1 MEGACLHPQQ
11 LAEYAAR
18 TLPAEQV
25 DAVERHLHLCRA
37 CLEAMISKLPEPRG
51 ASAPDCHVIAE
62 LGRGSAGVVYKA
74 WWMKDAPRLIALKIL
89 SGGGDMAP
97 SRFDRE
103 IAVLRKLNS
112 PWIVRCL
119 ESGGTGSD
127 RYFIMDY
134 VHGEH
139 LDAYLSRPGRTLPE
153 KLHVFEQVCRAVSHA
168 HALGV
173 VHRDLKPR
181 NILVTPDGRPHIL
194 DFGICSV
201 SAAEWTTGIRA
212 TITHTGAIL
221 GTIKYMSPEQAWGGV
236 AGPID
241 HRADLWSLGVIL
253 HEILTEGGHP
263 FPLTGTP
270 EKPAVEAVLDRIR
283 RELPQPA
290 RLAHVP
296 RGGDL
301 QTLLE
306 RCLTREPHHRLSDAG
321 ELADDLARYGRG
333 ERVRTRPHG
342 VGYRLSRLA
351 VGAATRSRG
360 AFWASFVAGTAALW
374 WIAVFVFRAGWFVT
388 VEPSPAATPQAALAA
403 DAADVRDAFVVLGV
417 GDDTISAV
425 LDWAQAGGMNDVTG
439 DLRTWR
445 AVHGVLMEHL
455 ARVAP
460 RMVVWDYWFRSEQP
474 GDKALADGINALE
487 RAGTPVVLASMEYD
501 PAGAPLLS
509 PALTDALEAPPRHG
523 GIAARDMVLR
533 PGEFCVATR
542 LAGGRTT
549 PSLFLTALAALRHP
563 DTRVEVE
570 LLPRAK
576 VIDLYYEV
584 SPGAYLRGQ
593 DRIEAT
599 RTFTP
604 DTLKGADQAACVQ
617 LELQRPQQWAA
628 RTLPYEWALNADED
642 ELRSRLEGRV
652 VIFGNLRTTGAPGEL
667 DRHPVK
673 YGGEIVRD
681 VPGCYLLADGVAGL
695 IEQRFVRGFQGVAP
709 YFPLVLGL
717 ALFGCLSPIR
727 AAGRASFD
735 GDGARRG
742 ATALLGAVSIGGLVL
757 TVSSHQHAVV
767 LAGMGLFAVAAP
779 MLGALRVEFARNRYR
794 VLDRRRAA
802 LDRAADGADA
812 TATWMPRPR
821 TSR

>member
-18 TLPAEQV
+18 SLPPEQV
-25 DAVERHLHLCRA
+25 DAVERHLCMCRA
-37 CLEAMISKLPEPRG
+37 CLDGMISKLPQKPLAG
-51 ASAPDCHVIAE
+51 APDCHVVAE

-74 WWMKDAPRLIALKIL
+74 WWMKDTPRLIALKIL
-89 SGGGDMAP
+89 SGGGDMGP

-119 ESGGTGSD
+119 EAGGTDTD

-139 LDAYLSRPGRTLPE
+139 LDAYLSKPGRTLPE

-270 EKPAVEAVLDRIR
+270 EQPAVEAVLDRIR

-290 RLAHVP
+290 RLGNVP
-296 RGGDL
+296 RGSDL
-301 QTLLE
+301 ETLVE

-321 ELADDLARYGRG
+321 ELADDLDRYCRG

-342 VGYRLSRLA
+342 VGYRLSRVA

-360 AFWASFVAGTAALW
+360 AFWASFVAGTAAVW
-374 WIAVFVFRAGWFVT
+374 WIAVLVFRAGWFVT
-388 VEPSPAATPQAALAA
+388 VEPSPGATPQAALAA
-403 DAADVRDAFVVLGV
+403 DDADVRDAFLVLGV
-417 GDDTISAV
+417 GDETIAAV
-425 LDWAQAGGMNDVTG
+425 VDWARAQGFGNVTE

-445 AVHGVLMEHL
+445 GVHGVLMEHL
-455 ARVAP
+455 ATAAP
-460 RMVVWDYWFRSEQP
+460 RIVVWDYWFRSEQP
-474 GDKALADGINALE
+474 GDRALAAGINALE
-487 RAGTPVVLASMEYD
+487 RAGTPVVLSSMEYD
-501 PAGAPLLS
+501 PAGAPMLS
-509 PALTDALEAPPRHG
+509 PALTGALETPPRHG
-523 GIAARDMVLR
+523 GIVARDMVLR

-549 PSLFLTALAALRHP
+549 PGIFLTALAALRHP
-563 DTRVEVE
+563 DARVEVE
-570 LLPRAK
+570 LLPGAK
-576 VIDLYYEV
+576 CIDLYYEV

-593 DRIEAT
+593 DRIETT

-617 LELQRPQQWAA
+617 LQLQRPQQWAA

-642 ELRSRLEGRV
+642 ELRSRVEGRM
-652 VIFGNLRTTGAPGEL
+652 VIIGNLRTAGSSGEL
-667 DRHPVK
+667 DRHAVK

-681 VPGCYLLADGVAGL
+681 APGCYLLADGVAGL
-695 IEQRFVRGFQGVAP
+695 IEQRFVRGFQGAAP
-709 YFPLVLGL
+709 YFPLILGL
-717 ALFGCLSPIR
+717 ALLGCLAPSR
-727 AAGRASFD
+727 AASRTSFD
-735 GDGARRG
+735 RDAARRW
-742 ATALLGAVSIGGLVL
+742 ATAVLGAVSIGGLVL
-757 TVSSHQHAVV
+757 TVSSHQQAVV
-767 LAGMGLFAVAAP
+767 LVGMGLFALTAP
-779 MLGALRVEFARNRYR
+779 MLGAFHVEFARNRYR
-794 VLDRRRAA
+794 ILDRRRAA
-802 LDRAADGADA
+802 LDAAAEGGTA